1 MPTCTRSCANVAKM
15 TPNGARIRAQS
26 RKEVYDRL
34 HKIRLELEDL
44 RRHCGR
50 SDKDAV
56 EALKRTCRQQ
66 EEEIERLKMA
76 HEEAQEQ
83 IKHLKLL
90 LSAKG
95 EDEIEL
101 VEAETCI
108 DHNANS
114 QLLQGQLLDRL
125 WAAEKHAWS
134 MEAERDSL
142 NILLSKKVLEL
153 NRLQLLY
160 SEQSKKLLEATR
172 ALATPSSSRN
182 TSSCDVSC
190 V

>member
-1 MPTCTRSCANVAKM
+1 M
-15 TPNGARIRAQS
+15 TPSGARIRAQS
-26 RKEVYDRL
+26 RREVYDRL

-50 SDKDAV
+50 SDEEAL
-56 EALKRTCRQQ
+56 EALKRTCKGQ
-66 EEEIERLKMA
+66 EEEIARLKKK

-83 IKHLKLL
+83 IEYLKIL

-95 EDEIEL
+95 ADQTDL
-101 VEAETCI
+101 DAAETCV

-114 QLLQGQLLDRL
+114 QLLEGQLLDSL
-125 WAAEKHAWS
+125 WAAVKHAWS
-134 MEAERDSL
+134 MEAEKNDL

-153 NRLQLLY
+153 NKLQLLY

-172 ALATPSSSRN
+172 ALSTPSSSRH
-182 TSSCDVSC
+182 TSSCDVSYK
-190 V
+190 

>member
-1 MPTCTRSCANVAKM
+1 M

-26 RKEVYDRL
+26 RREVYDRL

-50 SDKDAV
+50 SDGEAL
-56 EALKRTCRQQ
+56 EALKRTCKEQ
-66 EEEIERLKMA
+66 EEEIARLKKR

-83 IKHLKLL
+83 IEYLKIL

-95 EDEIEL
+95 ADQTDL
-101 VEAETCI
+101 DEAETCV

-134 MEAERDSL
+134 MEAERNDL

-153 NRLQLLY
+153 NKLQLLY
-160 SEQSKKLLEATR
+160 SEQSKKLLEAAR
-172 ALATPSSSRN
+172 ALSTPSSSRQ
-182 TSSCDVSC
+182 TSSCDVSYK
-190 V
+190 